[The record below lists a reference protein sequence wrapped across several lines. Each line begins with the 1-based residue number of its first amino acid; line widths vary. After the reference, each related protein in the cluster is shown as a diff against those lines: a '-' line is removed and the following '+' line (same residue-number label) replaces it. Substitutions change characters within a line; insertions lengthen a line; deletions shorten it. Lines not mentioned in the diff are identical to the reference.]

1 LGEASGKVVRRLRAS
16 LSELGELDP
25 AALAEASRSRVFT
38 YHVDDSFNCLVELD
52 EEPPHP
58 IDDEV
63 LDAALEMALYF
74 NMTVVDEARVMRKT
88 VIDGSNTSGF
98 QRTLLVA
105 LGNNDSVVETSEGPV
120 RLKSLCLEEES
131 AFIVESGREAAEY
144 RLDRLGIPLVEIAT
158 EPDIKSPSQAL
169 EAAEEVG
176 LALRMTGKVMRGL
189 GTIRQDINIS
199 IEGGARQEIKGV
211 QNLKL
216 IPEIVE
222 REALRQSSLIR
233 LRDILRERCSQGSFP
248 YNPVDLTEVF
258 RGTAS
263 KMISRALSKGE
274 VVYGLKAPGFKG
286 LLGMELQPG
295 RRFGTELADY
305 ARVWGGLQG
314 IIHTD
319 ELPGYG
325 ISREEVLEVSE
336 LLGLSDNDA
345 AVIILGEH
353 GRVEAALKAVY
364 SRMLKAFQGVP
375 SETRRALEDGNT
387 DYLRPLPGSARMY
400 PETDVP
406 PIPVSR
412 ERLERIMSM
421 LPKRPRE
428 KVRELEAT
436 GLSSHMAQQLV
447 RSHYLFVFEKSL
459 GASSLPPVA
468 LASFLLNTLPY
479 IRREG
484 GREFSDE
491 ELITVLRTFP
501 GDLPREMI
509 QEALTLFADRHMS
522 LKEVYEELRRR
533 RVGEE
538 DLRAEAKRLVDE
550 NISYVK
556 EKGVD
561 SVKLLMGRMMEKYR
575 GVADGSTVYRILMEE
590 VKRRLE

>member
-1 LGEASGKVVRRLRAS
+1 MRRLRAS

-325 ISREEVLEVSE
+325 ISREEVVKVSE

-447 RSHYLFVFEKSL
+447 RSHYLLVFEKSL